1 MNKSHK
7 NKKSLLVIKRSI
19 TDYLFFLLGSAF
31 YAFGFTFFID
41 PNRIS
46 PGGLTGIA
54 AVINYL
60 LYFPTGAVLF
70 FLNIPVLFLGLKKL
84 GGKFVIKTLFVTAL
98 TSVFIDVFAYALPT
112 FTGDRLLAAIFGGA
126 LSGLGLALVMLRGG
140 TTGGVDV
147 IAMVIKGRFPY
158 LSMGRL
164 VLILDSFVIALA
176 AVCYREIDS
185 ALFAVVAIFVSGKVM
200 DALLYGSDKG
210 KMLFI
215 VTDKGAKVS
224 KAIFEAVDRG
234 VTVLPSYGGYRM
246 KNSETLLCALR
257 FTEVDL
263 AIKTVKLADPD
274 AFTVVTVTGGI
285 FGKGFEKR

>member
-1 MNKSHK
+1 MTKSHK
-7 NKKSLLVIKRSI
+7 NKKSGFPVKRSI
-19 TDYLFFLLGSAF
+19 IDYFFFLLGSAF
-31 YAFGFTFFID
+31 YAFSFTFFID

-60 LYFPTGAVLF
+60 LFLPTGTVLF
-70 FLNIPVLFLGLKKL
+70 CLNIPVLFLGFKKL
-84 GGKFVIKTLFVTAL
+84 GGKFTLKTLFVTAL
-98 TSVFIDVFAYALPT
+98 TSVLIDIFAYFLPI
-112 FTGDRLLAAIFGGA
+112 FTGDRLIAAIFGGA

-140 TTGGVDV
+140 TTGGIDV
-147 IAMVIKGRFPY
+147 IAMVLKGRFPY

-176 AVCYREIDS
+176 TICYREIDS

-200 DALLYGSDKG
+200 DALLYGADKG

-224 KAIFEAVDRG
+224 KAIFDAVDRG
-234 VTVLPSYGGYRM
+234 VTILPSYGGYR
-246 KNSETLLCALR
+246 KENNETLLCALR

-285 FGKGFEKR
+285 FGKGFEEK